1 MKEDRITNLLNDL
14 LPKIENL
21 YISIEKSL
29 SFDKI
34 IPRIKKL
41 ERERDELQ
49 DTIVELDSR

>member
-21 YISIEKSL
+21 YISIEKGL

-41 ERERDELQ
+41 ERDELQ